1 MKLTLFLLP
10 VMVIATFALENGLIV
25 DYTQVAACARGCS
38 ILTVAQGICVP
49 PVAPAADK
57 AIYLDCFCKS
67 PYLQAL
73 YNGGDIC
80 HESCTAV
87 DALTIHQYYLS
98 LCDSASPPQTSSSST
113 STPTWSPSPTP
124 SSTANEPTTA
134 PSPPTDTSDKAKK
147 PETWLHRHWNTLFI
161 AGLVG
166 AFAFATLLCLAWLY
180 WRRRNA
186 NTKKADRERGMIPL
200 QLLSTARPVRSARS
214 THPPSRS
221 QTPESTDNFPAT
233 VPASPLASPHSP
245 ESFGETLRRQAEE
258 ERERDEAFQ
267 RRARLLALVRSHSRP
282 NGLADG
288 LPEEE

>member
-1 MKLTLFLLP
+1 MQLTFFLLFAI
-10 VMVIATFALENGLIV
+10 VMAVFALENGPIV

-38 ILTVAQGICVP
+38 ILTVAQGVCVP
-49 PVAPAADK
+49 PVALAANK
-57 AIYLDCFCKS
+57 ATYLDCFCRS
-67 PYLQAL
+67 SYLKTL

-80 HESCTAV
+80 HEACTV
-87 DALTIHQYYLS
+87 IDALTIHQYFRS
-98 LCDSASPPQTSSSST
+98 ICDSASPPQTSSSST
-113 STPTWSPSPTP
+113 STPTWSPSPTS

-147 PETWLHRHWNTLFI
+147 PETWFHRHWKTLLV

-166 AFAFATLLCLAWLY
+166 AFVFAILLCLAWLY

-200 QLLSTARPVRSARS
+200 QLFSAARPVRSARFA
-214 THPPSRS
+214 HPPSRP
-221 QTPESTDNFPAT
+221 QTPESTDNLPAT
-233 VPASPLASPHSP
+233 VLASPLASPHSP

-267 RRARLLALVRSHSRP
+267 RRARLLTLVRSHSRP